1 VHPESQAGGPPA
13 EPVEV
18 AGPLALGS
26 FVKLSGVAGT
36 GGQAKLLIQDGA
48 VRVNGVLETRRGRVI
63 VPGDAVEIEG
73 RSFVVV
79 TE

>member
-1 VHPESQAGGPPA
+1 MDPEWHAGGPPA

-26 FVKLSGVAGT
+26 FVKLTGAAGT

-63 VPGDAVEIEG
+63 ASGDVVEIEG
-73 RSFVVV
+73 RPFVVV
-79 TE
+79 AE

>member
-1 VHPESQAGGPPA
+1 MDPEWHAEGPPA

-26 FVKLSGVAGT
+26 LVKLTGAAGT

-63 VPGDAVEIEG
+63 TPGDVVEIEG

-79 TE
+79 AE